1 MLINGIYGEKLE
13 RNLLV
18 LKIVGTF
25 VHWEALDAACT
36 TP

>member
-13 RNLLV
+13 GNPLV
-18 LKIVGTF
+18 MKMVGTT